1 MFLTEEEQAVV
12 DMYATDLKNYRQ
24 ENSAKFVVGDKSF
37 DEWNAFVDG
46 MKALGVEEYIA
57 TYQQAY
63 DRWAANK

>member
-1 MFLTEEEQAVV
+1 M
-12 DMYATDLKNYRQ
+12 
-24 ENSAKFVVGDKSF
+24 VGDKSF